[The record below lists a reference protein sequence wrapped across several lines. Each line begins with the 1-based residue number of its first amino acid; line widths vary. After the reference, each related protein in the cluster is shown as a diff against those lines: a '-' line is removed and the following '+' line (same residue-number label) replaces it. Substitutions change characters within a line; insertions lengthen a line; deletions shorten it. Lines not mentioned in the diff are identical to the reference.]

1 LTGVDLVIERGEKVA
16 FVGKNGEGKTTL
28 SRILVGELEHD
39 GGLKMGHNVEL
50 GYFAQN
56 QDEIMDG
63 SLSGTGRPSIARPWG
78 TSAPKIPG
86 HPGSLP
92 VQWRGRGQRR

>member
-1 LTGVDLVIERGEKVA
+1 VVLDGVDLVIERGEKVA

-28 SRILVGELEHD
+28 SRILVGELEHE

-63 SLSGTGRPSIARPWG
+63 NLTVLEPSTGLQWG
-78 TSAPKIPG
+78 TSAPKSVTSWG
-86 HPGSLP
+86 LFCS
-92 VQWRGRGQRR
+92 VARMWKRR